1 MGNIN
6 LTKILFAC
14 LIITFAATTLFGN
27 YVEFVDLNN
36 VSIDEPYS
44 SAFQQIGGEY
54 SSFETIGG
62 TVGDE
67 STVKNIFNAGQNL
80 VTGTVNV
87 FIVGLNALG
96 AFFNMIPAIGN
107 ILSAITLGIPALSGL
122 IGMITLMVGIYI
134 AMSYIKSAS
143 NKTELP

>member
-80 VTGTVNV
+80 VTGTSKC
-87 FIVGLNALG
+87 IYCWSKCYLGL
-96 AFFNMIPAIGN
+96 FFNMIPAN
-107 ILSAITLGIPALSGL
+107 RK
-122 IGMITLMVGIYI
+122 
-134 AMSYIKSAS
+134 YIKC
-143 NKTELP
+143 LLL